1 MVSTVTRE
9 RVLEI
14 ESTSRYALETH
25 EIAWSGHVNGLEQA
39 TTPSFDVLDRIRV
52 FGVLE
57 HFKSVFK
64 DDSRIANRLHLLDC
78 LLNLWSVGT
87 GAELLVECLA
97 EDEFEK
103 RVLFN
108 ACQW

>member
-1 MVSTVTRE
+1 MT
-9 RVLEI
+9 
-14 ESTSRYALETH
+14 STSRYSLETY
-25 EIAWSGHVNGLEQA
+25 EIARVGHVNSLEQA
-39 TTPSFDVLDRIRV
+39 VTPNLDVLGRVRV
-52 FGVLE
+52 FGILE
-57 HFKSVFK
+57 HFESVFE

-78 LLNLWSVGT
+78 LLNLQSGGT

-108 ACQW
+108 AGQW